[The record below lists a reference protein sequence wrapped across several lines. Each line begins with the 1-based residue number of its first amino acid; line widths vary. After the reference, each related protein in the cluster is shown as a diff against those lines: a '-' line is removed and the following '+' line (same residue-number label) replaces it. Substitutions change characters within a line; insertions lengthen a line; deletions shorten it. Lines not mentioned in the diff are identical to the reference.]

1 MGTEA
6 LRLRPQ
12 HPLCVMLCYVM
23 LCNRWHHVTLIPVR
37 LERNTV
43 SRKQLEM
50 LFSNNR

>member
-12 HPLCVMLCYVM
+12 HPLCYVM

-50 LFSNNR
+50 LF